1 MQIFFSLFV
10 FGEVWRS
17 SEKEVTLSS
26 VSINNKIM
34 TYIETE
40 ISGVWII
47 EPKVFKDARGYFMEA
62 WKKAEFEEHI
72 GKVEFVQD
80 NESCSSKVC
89 YEDCITNWLLTHS
102 PSCTCDKGCVLDV
115 AVDLR
120 KGSPTFGRYV
130 AVELSDENKRQFF
143 IPQGFAHGFH
153 VMSEEAVFTYKVDN
167 PYMPDHERG
176 LRFDDPEVGV
186 DWKIADPSVLNLS
199 DKDRNAP
206 LLRDAELNFKL

>member
-10 FGEVWRS
+10 FWEVWRS
-17 SEKEVTLSS
+17 KEKEVTLSS
-26 VSINNKIM
+26 VSKNNKIM

-40 ISGVWII
+40 IPGVWII

-80 NESCSSKVC
+80 NESKGVLRGLHYQLAPYSQSKLVRV
-89 YEDCITNWLLTHS
+89 I
-102 PSCTCDKGCVLDV
+102 KGCVLDV

-120 KGSPTFGRYV
+120 KGSSTFGKYV

-153 VMSEEAVFTYKVDN
+153 VLSEEAVFTYKVDN
-167 PYMPDHERG
+167 PYMPTHERG
-176 LRFDDPEVGV
+176 LRFDDPSVGV
-186 DWKIADPSVLNLS
+186 DWKIMDPSILNLS

-206 LLRDAELNFKL
+206 LLQDAELNFEL

>member
-80 NESCSSKVC
+80 NESCSSKGVLRGLH
-89 YEDCITNWLLTHS
+89 YQLAPYSQSKLVRVI
-102 PSCTCDKGCVLDV
+102 KGCVLD
-115 AVDLR
+115 
-120 KGSPTFGRYV
+120 V